1 MHNHLSRI
9 FLALIFVA
17 FGVINVSANT
27 MHVSETGTGQVLLF
41 PYYTARSGNASLM
54 SLVNTTTQGKTVR
67 VTVREARGGFVVA
80 QFNLYLSAK
89 DVWTGAIV
97 SDADGAQLVS
107 SDTSCTSPAFAVNPN
122 LFPVPYDTI
131 KDFAPIATIAR
142 TRQILVVNPSLP
154 VKNLHELI
162 ALARAKPGQINFSSS
177 GTGNTNH
184 LAGEI
189 LNSLAGVKM
198 QHVPY
203 KGAGPAVT
211 DLIGGQVQ
219 VSFQVPISVIP
230 HIRSG
235 RLRPMAISGKTR
247 IPALPQVPV
256 FAEAGL
262 PAFDIAGWTGM
273 FAPAAT
279 PPDVVDKISSEMAKV
294 LALPDIVERL
304 TTQGMEPLISNPEQ
318 FAGMIKADMVK
329 FAKVIKDANIKA
341 D

>member
-1 MHNHLSRI
+1 MRI
-9 FLALIFVA
+9 LIVLTATGMVVSVSSVA
-17 FGVINVSANT
+17 FAQPAYPTRAIHYIVPFPPGGSVDPLARMASQKLSEKWGQPAVVENRPGANT
-27 MHVSETGTGQVLLF
+27 IIGTQAVAKAVPDGYTLL
-41 PYYTARSGNASLM
+41 
-54 SLVNTTTQGKTVR
+54 
-67 VTVREARGGFVVA
+67 VVG
-80 QFNLYLSAK
+80 
-89 DVWTGAIV
+89 T
-97 SDADGAQLVS
+97 
-107 SDTSCTSPAFAVNPN
+107 PFAVNPN

-154 VKNLHELI
+154 VKNLQELI
-162 ALARAKPGQINFSSS
+162 ALAKAKPGQINFSSS

-189 LNSLAGVKM
+189 LNSLARIKM

-235 RLRPMAISGKTR
+235 RLRPIAISGKTR
-247 IPALPQVPV
+247 IPALPQVAV
-256 FAEAGL
+256 FGEVGL
-262 PAFDIAGWTGM
+262 PAFDIAGWTGL

-279 PPDVVDKISSEMAKV
+279 PADIVDKISSEMAKV
-294 LALPDIVERL
+294 LALPDIVERM
-304 TTQGMEPLISNPEQ
+304 TTQGMEPMISNPEQ
-318 FAGMIKADMVK
+318 FVAMIKADMAK
-329 FAKVIKDANIKA
+329 FARVIKDANIKA